1 MSETAGEYNRAVR
14 IEKRSGEKDTSG
26 QLLDDWVVQHAR
38 LWAKVKGESGMA
50 TIRRAGENSGIMTTG
65 VRKSVRI
72 RYRTDIDAGMRVVL
86 IKTGVI
92 FDILH
97 VQHDDAGRE
106 YTDLVCEAG
115 NNDG

>member
-1 MSETAGEYNRAVR
+1 VSETAGDYNRSIR
-14 IEKRSGEKDTSG
+14 IETRSGAKDTSG
-26 QLLDDWVVQHAR
+26 QLLDDWVVLHAR

-65 VRKSVRI
+65 VRKSLRI
-72 RYRTDIDAGMRVVL
+72 RYRTDIDVGMRAVL
-86 IKTGVI
+86 ISTGVI
-92 FDILH
+92 FDILQ

-106 YTDLVCEAG
+106 YTDLVCEVG